1 MKTAI
6 KNSKRSVYQKDT
18 LYRIIN
24 NISTLYTK
32 SLVKLFGEELR
43 IHHFKHSK
51 HKINVITAN
60 ELSEHMKK
68 DLGID

>member
-6 KNSKRSVYQKDT
+6 QNSKISVYQKDT

-32 SLVKLFGEELR
+32 SLVKLGEELR
-43 IHHFKHSK
+43 IHHCK
-51 HKINVITAN
+51 HKINVRATK

-68 DLGID
+68 DLGIIEK

>member
-1 MKTAI
+1 MTFVFSSGSPSLI
-6 KNSKRSVYQKDT
+6 
-18 LYRIIN
+18 YRIIN
-24 NISTLYTK
+24 NISALYTK

-43 IHHFKHSK
+43 IHHCK
-51 HKINVITAN
+51 HKINVRTTS

>member
-6 KNSKRSVYQKDT
+6 QNSKRCVYQKDT

-43 IHHFKHSK
+43 IHHCK
-51 HKINVITAN
+51 HKINVRTTN

>member
-6 KNSKRSVYQKDT
+6 QNSKRCVYQKDT

-43 IHHFKHSK
+43 IHHCK
-51 HKINVITAN
+51 HKINVRTTN

-68 DLGID
+68 DLGIG